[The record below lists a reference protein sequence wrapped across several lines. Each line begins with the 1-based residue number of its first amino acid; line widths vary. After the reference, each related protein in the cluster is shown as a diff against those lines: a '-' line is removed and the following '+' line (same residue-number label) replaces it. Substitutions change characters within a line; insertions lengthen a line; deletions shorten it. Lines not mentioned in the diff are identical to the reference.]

1 MFAAALIVFRESLEA
16 ALIISIMAAATRG
29 IPARARWIVTGVL
42 AGLVGAAMVA
52 SSMELISNLA
62 SGMGQELFNAG
73 ILILA
78 VGMLAWHNIWMT
90 IHGREMATQ
99 AMNTARAIND
109 GTRGQSVIFLVVAL
123 AVLREGSETVL
134 FLYSLA
140 TSSSDGLRT
149 TLNGGLSGLAAGALV
164 GGLLYAGLLRIP
176 MRWFFTITG
185 ILVLLLAASMA
196 SQAARFL
203 IQADLLPSLGAPLW
217 DTSAVLSQTTAIGML
232 LHGLIGYDAQPA
244 GMQVL
249 FYVGVL
255 VTMASAMRWVTSRGP
270 HRAKPSAS
278 ADHAGTGREP
288 DGALA
293 SVTRVARAGA
303 NLPT

>member
-29 IPARARWIVTGVL
+29 IAARARWIVTGVL
-42 AGLVGAAMVA
+42 AGLAGAAVVA

-73 ILILA
+73 ILTLA
-78 VGMLAWHNIWMT
+78 VGMLAWHNIWMSV
-90 IHGREMATQ
+90 HGREMATQ
-99 AMNTARAIND
+99 ALNTARAINE
-109 GTRGQSVIFLVVAL
+109 GTREQSVIFIVVAL

-140 TSSSDGLRT
+140 TSSADGFRT
-149 TLNGGLSGLAAGALV
+149 TVNGGLGGLAAGALV

-176 MRWFFTITG
+176 LRWFFSITG
-185 ILVLLLAASMA
+185 VLVLLLAASMA

-217 DTSAVLSQTTAIGML
+217 DTSAVLSQTTAVGML
-232 LHGLIGYDAQPA
+232 LHGLVGYDPQPA
-244 GMQVL
+244 GMQIL
-249 FYVGVL
+249 FYVVVL
-255 VTMASAMRWVTSRGP
+255 VIIASAMWWVTPRGP
-270 HRAKPSAS
+270 RKTREGVPANP
-278 ADHAGTGREP
+278 AGP
-288 DGALA
+288 
-293 SVTRVARAGA
+293 
-303 NLPT
+303 